1 MSALMA
7 VFWYRVEE
15 MTEFLNEAVVWSSSR
30 IGLSPAMTP
39 ITFYLR
45 RNRSRRL
52 RCRVSKPRSLIKL
65 RSTRSLRRHGPERSL
80 GGISTVSSHSP

>member
-39 ITFYLR
+39 ITF
-45 RNRSRRL
+45 
-52 RCRVSKPRSLIKL
+52 LIF
-65 RSTRSLRRHGPERSL
+65 
-80 GGISTVSSHSP
+80 GGIVLAAYGVVFLSRDP